1 MRATFK
7 PPTPDVKEGE
17 HTILEFIQLL
27 ESYRL
32 KRLAEDINDTANR
45 NTLGKPNTGR
55 QTPTNS
61 TT

>member
-1 MRATFK
+1 MRATFR

-17 HTILEFIQLL
+17 HTILDFIQLL
-27 ESYRL
+27 EAYRL
-32 KRLAEDINDTANR
+32 KLLAEDIDDTANR
-45 NTLGKPNTGR
+45 NTMGKPNTGR